1 MYYVGDDYMIDES
14 VKCEII
20 NLQDELITLKY
31 FIDKINN
38 IVSIINNNHNINIMS
53 NIIHFFSK
61 NVNILCTQWCYSY
74 IIYIKK

>member
-1 MYYVGDDYMIDES
+1 MIDES

-38 IVSIINNNHNINIMS
+38 IV
-53 NIIHFFSK
+53 
-61 NVNILCTQWCYSY
+61 
-74 IIYIKK
+74 